1 MVYKLKE
8 LVARID
14 GAPCVLTFFVCV
26 MANVLHGFLTE
37 ELHLHMEKEGL
48 QFIQFAFRWMNCL
61 LMRELSLG
69 LIIRLWDACVLSFDL
84 EIILTFNFVVVFPDI
99 WQRMKGMGSKCS
111 MYTCV
116 QPSC

>member
-14 GAPCVLTFFVCV
+14 GELCCPHRIFCSFLCVLV
-26 MANVLHGFLTE
+26 TE

-69 LIIRLWDACVLSFDL
+69 HIIRLWDAYES
-84 EIILTFNFVVVFPDI
+84 
-99 WQRMKGMGSKCS
+99 
-111 MYTCV
+111 
-116 QPSC
+116 PS